1 VELPNL
7 KTTSKL
13 PQNYLKT
20 LQKTSK
26 PHQMYLSGTS
36 KCTSQVPLG
45 YLRVVRSRDLLDLFG
60 SFLIFLD
67 LLRDILMRKKIIPPQ
82 YMVPAGTLEILGSFL
97 EVF

>member
-45 YLRVVRSRDLLDLFG
+45 YLIYLRSRDLLDLFR
-60 SFLIFLD
+60 SFERC
-67 LLRDILMRKKIIPPQ
+67 LRDILMRKKIIPPQ